1 MSRSFDRLAGIYRA
15 LEFLAFGPDL
25 ERTRF
30 CLLERLANCQSILI
44 LGEGDGRCLARLVLL
59 APQARIH
66 CVEQSAGM
74 IARTA
79 RRLAA
84 EDRVRVWLEEAD
96 ALTVPLEATKY
107 DAVMTLFFLDC
118 FTPAQVERLTA
129 QVSLACVPTARWLMA
144 DFVIPAQGWRRQRA
158 RLWVGLLYAFF
169 RWQTK
174 LSARALPPSGEILRQ
189 NGWTEVESREFQA
202 GMLRA
207 ALYCRV
213 GGIA

>member
-30 CLLERLANCQSILI
+30 CLLDRLSNCQSILI
-44 LGEGDGRCLARLVLL
+44 LGEGDGRCLARLVAL
-59 APQARIH
+59 APRARIH
-66 CVEQSAGM
+66 CIEQSAGM
-74 IARTA
+74 IAWAA
-79 RRLAA
+79 RRLSA
-84 EDRVRVWLEEAD
+84 EDRARVLLQEAD
-96 ALTVPLEATKY
+96 ALTVPLEAAKY
-107 DAVMTLFFLDC
+107 DAAVTLFFLDC

-129 QVSLACVPTARWLMA
+129 RVSLACVPTARWLMA

-158 RLWVGLLYAFF
+158 HLWVGLLYAFF
-169 RWQTK
+169 RWQTQ
-174 LSARALPPSGEILRQ
+174 LSARALPPSEEIMGQSSWR
-189 NGWTEVESREFQA
+189 EVESREFQA